1 MSVAAWGAIFKPP
14 GAAAAAMAEAQRHKR
29 KAPAAAARGTQQYSL
44 DFGQTRNFGP
54 TKCTTCGMEYTQSQ
68 PDDEAAHKKFHEKF
82 VNGAPMPEC
91 KSESVVQRL
100 ADGSR
105 IILIRA
111 SSEVQLGRVRT
122 AIELMQP
129 DIGAVTLPP
138 NYSVLLRIS
147 APTGSAKPGSLRL
160 QGAVIAQP
168 LQRASGRVLPND
180 DSAQALRH
188 DGCAEGAVCGISH
201 IWVHKSARLQGVATS
216 LLSAVCQHMASF
228 TVLPKE
234 QLAFCQPTAG
244 GRALAASFVGNE
256 AFLVY
261 DGDEEGADVAA
272 KRARA

>member
-1 MSVAAWGAIFKPP
+1 
-14 GAAAAAMAEAQRHKR
+14 
-29 KAPAAAARGTQQYSL
+29 
-44 DFGQTRNFGP
+44 
-54 TKCTTCGMEYTQSQ
+54 MEYTQSQ
-68 PDDEAAHKKFHEKF
+68 PDDESAHKKFHEKF

-168 LQRASGRVLPND
+168 LQRAGLSRACDEQSTKKRRPGARTPPCSRENESSRTKRDRQISWEKSCRTGEERFLP
-180 DSAQALRH
+180 R
-188 DGCAEGAVCGISH
+188 
-201 IWVHKSARLQGVATS
+201 
-216 LLSAVCQHMASF
+216 
-228 TVLPKE
+228 
-234 QLAFCQPTAG
+234 
-244 GRALAASFVGNE
+244 
-256 AFLVY
+256 
-261 DGDEEGADVAA
+261 
-272 KRARA
+272 